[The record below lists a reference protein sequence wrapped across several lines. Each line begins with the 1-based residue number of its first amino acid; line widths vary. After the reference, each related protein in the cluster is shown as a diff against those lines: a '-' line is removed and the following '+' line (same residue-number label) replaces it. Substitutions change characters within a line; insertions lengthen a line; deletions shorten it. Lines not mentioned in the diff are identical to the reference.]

1 MSFRERSAWITL
13 VSVLLCFGVYFGSI
27 ATGVVSPRGFSAFHL
42 FLACVAALVVLQC
55 GLHFMASLVAPAD
68 ARAPLD
74 ERERLIAWRS
84 HSIGYQVL
92 MVGVLLLGLPVHLG
106 RPSPPELMNY
116 ALLAVVTAV
125 LVVAVAQIIMFRRGV

>member
-13 VSVLLCFGVYFGSI
+13 VSVLVCFGAYFGSL
-27 ATGVVSPRGFSAFHL
+27 ATGAVSGLGAFHL
-42 FLACVAALVVLQC
+42 LLLCVAALVALQC
-55 GLHFMASLVAPAD
+55 GLHFVASLVAPAD
-68 ARAPLD
+68 AKAPLD

-116 ALLAVVTAV
+116 ALLAVVVAV
-125 LVVAVAQIIMFRRGV
+125 LVVAVAQIILFRRGA